1 MASGPITSWQIDGET
16 METVTNFIF
25 WGSKVTADGDRRHE
39 IKQSLLLGRKA
50 VTNLDSILKRRDIGW
65 DGWIASL
72 TWWTWVLASSGSLW
86 WTGKPGVLQSMGLQ
100 RVGQDWVTELNW
112 TDMYIY
118 TCVLSHFSRVWLF
131 VTPWTAAARLL
142 CPWGFPGK
150 NTGVSC
156 HALLKGIV
164 PSQGSNVHLMSPA
177 LAGGF
182 FTSNV
187 TWEAPIVYMYINQV
201 TFK

>member
-25 WGSKVTADGDRRHE
+25 GGSKVTADGDRRHE

-50 VTNLDSILKRRDIGW
+50 VTNLDSTLKRRDIGW

-100 RVGQDWVTELNW
+100 RVGQDWVTELTENGSTTLSIWELLSASNTASPDWDLRKIW
-112 TDMYIY
+112 TR
-118 TCVLSHFSRVWLF
+118 FW
-131 VTPWTAAARLL
+131 RLR
-142 CPWGFPGK
+142 
-150 NTGVSC
+150 S
-156 HALLKGIV
+156 LKTRI
-164 PSQGSNVHLMSPA
+164 
-177 LAGGF
+177 
-182 FTSNV
+182 
-187 TWEAPIVYMYINQV
+187 
-201 TFK
+201 